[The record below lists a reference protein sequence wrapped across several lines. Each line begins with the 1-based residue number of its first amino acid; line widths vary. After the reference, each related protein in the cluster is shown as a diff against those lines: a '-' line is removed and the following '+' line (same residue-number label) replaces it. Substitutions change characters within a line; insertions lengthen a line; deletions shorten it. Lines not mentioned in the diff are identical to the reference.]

1 MGLCAPRTF
10 RVILRRLLKHNKA
23 HSRRLQS
30 NTLLLFV
37 TCQPVPTRSFF
48 HGERKNTLTCSATDV
63 NQFNLFSTGEGY
75 VIRWAYYVMND
86 RIAKDRKSRCRSTIA
101 GRVRTAYYFWQ
112 GNDCTVNEKGAAA
125 VMAVEL
131 DEERG
136 PQVPFVVIRIDKQT
150 GQTHALVH
158 STQETHM
165 PEFI

>member
-1 MGLCAPRTF
+1 MIIMHITIYFPICFA
-10 RVILRRLLKHNKA
+10 NDA
-23 HSRRLQS
+23 
-30 NTLLLFV
+30 
-37 TCQPVPTRSFF
+37 
-48 HGERKNTLTCSATDV
+48 
-63 NQFNLFSTGEGY
+63 LFSIGEGY

-136 PQVPFVVIRIDKQT
+136 PQVLLSI
-150 GQTHALVH
+150 L
-158 STQETHM
+158 
-165 PEFI
+165 